1 MSTPPSAPI
10 IFCAPLAWF
19 PNTLEY
25 TWRAPANPGS
35 SPITNYRLTLNPGNL
50 VYVTSADTYYK
61 VEGLTNG
68 IFYQTK
74 IEATNNGTLWSD
86 PAYFR
91 EFMTGSPPIAAPTTV
106 YASTLGFGEAVIG
119 WTQPVTLPDAQILWY
134 VVTTNST
141 SRTDTVI
148 STNGYALMQSN
159 LILSGLNSNSTYF
172 FNVRAVNC
180 PGYGPGLSTNTVRW
194 TIPFSPTQLAGM
206 QLWLDASDDT
216 TITRSGIN
224 VTGWADKNTPAKTTT
239 VSANRPT
246 IVTGSLNS
254 LNTVRFTATSTTTV
268 TASLATVIGTGSVT
282 MITLW
287 KPTASDTQA
296 VSGIGITGAGGN
308 LGVGYNGTGFYNI
321 YEYGGSQS
329 TYNSATTNVW
339 VIEAGQRQL
348 GTIYLSWNGNPPTT
362 TGSSSTNFTNTS
374 MYVGGGAGFYATG
387 EVAESIF
394 YNTVITPYER
404 QEVEGYLAWKW
415 GLQTSLP
422 TSHPFYTSRPTAT
435 SVFSPTMFSSMQFW
449 LDATQLTGLTNGQ
462 AMTTWVDRSS
472 NAYSGT
478 AVNGPTY
485 QTNVLNSL
493 PVVRLNG
500 TNQYFNF
507 RDVLNIGTSPG
518 ITIFSIVNYND
529 ASGNGG
535 IISKSLF
542 GGAVSRWGLVR
553 GSYSTPNSMSF
564 LVASSTN
571 PTVAPEASNVDTS
584 TGFRMV
590 EGLWDR
596 SSMFLYKNGAQVG
609 TNTLSDSGN
618 YTTSLSTFV
627 GVYNDTTGGGPL
639 AGYYLNGDIAEIL
652 VYMRPLSTQ
661 DRQTVEGYL
670 AWKWGLQNNLATT
683 HPYYNNNPAV
693 QTTYDIVTDSLILYL
708 DPGNSASYPGSGTT
722 LFDLSPAKNHCTLVG
737 SPTYSATEHGKFTF
751 NGTTQYITTPISS
764 FDKPFTLSFWV
775 KFSSLSGWQT
785 FFSQDTSASVLRARF
800 YFQKAGTAF
809 SGSIIDYLGFSIVL
823 SNDTAITTNASA
835 AATTGVWLNY
845 TVTVSATQVKMYTNG
860 VLNNTTDTTQ
870 ALLTGNTNL
879 VLNAGYYNNAFTDF
893 INGDTSVFLIYTKVL
908 TDAEVLQNYNAMKM
922 KYT

>member
-91 EFMTGSPPIAAPTTV
+91 EFMTGSAPIQAPTTV

-119 WTQPVTLPDAQILWY
+119 WTQPATLPDAQILWY

-141 SRTDTVI
+141 SRTDTVV

-180 PGYGPGLSTNTVRW
+180 PGYGPGLSTNTVSW
-194 TIPFSPTQLAGM
+194 VIPGVPFSPTQLAGM
-206 QLWLDASDDT
+206 QLWLDASDDA
-216 TITRSGIN
+216 TITRSGAN
-224 VTGWADKNTPAKTTT
+224 VTGWTDKNTPAKTTT

-254 LNTVRFTATSTTTV
+254 LNTVRFTATSQNTV
-268 TASLATVIGTGSVT
+268 TASLATAIGTGPVS

-287 KPTASDTQA
+287 KAPDSLATYS
-296 VSGIGITGAGGN
+296 VNGIGLPTGTN
-308 LGVGYNGTGFYNI
+308 LGMGFNNIGFYNI
-321 YEYGGSQS
+321 FEYGGTQA
-329 TYNSATTNVW
+329 TYTLGANVW

-348 GTIYLSWNGNPPTT
+348 GTIYLSVNGNPPSTT
-362 TGSSSTNFTNTS
+362 AANTTNFTNTT
-374 MYVGGGAGFYATG
+374 MALGGGAGFYATG

-394 YNTVITPYER
+394 YNTVITPFER

-422 TSHPFYTSRPTAT
+422 TSHPFYTARPLSN

-449 LDATQLTGLTNGQ
+449 LDASQLTGLTNGQ

-472 NAYSGT
+472 NAYTGT
-478 AVNGPTY
+478 AVNSPTY

-500 TNQYFNF
+500 STQYFNF
-507 RDVLNIGTSPG
+507 GDVLDIGTSPG
-518 ITIFSIVNYND
+518 ITIFAIVSYD
-529 ASGNGG
+529 SSSGDGN
-535 IISKSLF
+535 IISKSLRGPGF
-542 GGAVSRWGLVR
+542 SRWAVGRFSNNMILLL
-553 GSYSTPNSMSF
+553 GSSYDTS
-564 LVASSTN
+564 
-571 PTVAPEASNVDTS
+571 VAPEATNADTT

-590 EGLWDR
+590 EASWDR
-596 SSMFLYKNGAQVG
+596 TNMILYKNGTSVG

-618 YTTSLSTFV
+618 FTSANSLFV
-627 GVYNDTTGGGPL
+627 GVYNDGTGTAPFSTS
-639 AGYYLNGDIAEIL
+639 YLDGDVAEIL
-652 VYMRPLSTQ
+652 VYMRPLATQ

-683 HPYYNNNPAV
+683 HPYYNNNPGAV
-693 QTTYDIVTDSLILYL
+693 TTYNIVTDSLILYL

-722 LFDLSPAKNHCTLVG
+722 FFDLSPSKNNCTLVG
-737 SPTYSATEHGKFTF
+737 SPTYSATEHGKFTW
-751 NGTTQYITTPISS
+751 GTSKYITTPISS
-764 FDKPFTLSFWV
+764 IDKPFTMSVWV
-775 KFSSLSGWQT
+775 KFANLTGFQT
-785 FFSQDTSASVLRARF
+785 FVCQDTSTTIARARF
-800 YFQKAGTAF
+800 YFQK
-809 SGSIIDYLGFSIVL
+809 SGSSTEGMTDNVPNFSIVT
-823 SNDTAITTNASA
+823 SANAIIPVNGNTSSPAV
-835 AATTGVWLNY
+835 TGTWYNY
-845 TVTVSATQVKMYTNG
+845 TVTVSATEMKMYTNG
-860 VLNNTTDTTQ
+860 VINNTLATTQ
-870 ALLTGNTNL
+870 AFLTGNTNL
-879 VLNAGYYNNAFTDF
+879 VLNAGYFNNALTDW